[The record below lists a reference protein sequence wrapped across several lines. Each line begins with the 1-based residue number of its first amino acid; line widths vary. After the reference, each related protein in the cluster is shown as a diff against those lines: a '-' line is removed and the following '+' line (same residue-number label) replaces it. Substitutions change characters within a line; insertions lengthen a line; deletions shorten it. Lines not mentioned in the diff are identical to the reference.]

1 VIGIV
6 LLPAGGIATA
16 DRGLVERIL
25 AQSGVE
31 RVPVPPQASYL
42 SALSQ
47 ALGRW
52 LAELIRRG
60 GEALRLGPET
70 QAWIAATLVVLAVAA
85 LAWVLV
91 AVLRRVRR
99 RQTAA
104 AGSAPAS
111 APAPADTVRD
121 AEAWRA
127 ELELLLSQGAGA
139 WSEEQTGAALRAA
152 WWWLARAIAGPEAAA
167 DWTSRDL
174 AARSR
179 RRELRDAL
187 RRLDALT
194 FGADRPCLADLRGLA
209 EQIRL
214 SLRGALG

>member
-1 VIGIV
+1 
-6 LLPAGGIATA
+6 
-16 DRGLVERIL
+16 
-25 AQSGVE
+25 
-31 RVPVPPQASYL
+31 VPPQASYL

-60 GEALRLGPET
+60 GEALRLGAET

-91 AVLRRVRR
+91 AVLRRVCR
-99 RQTAA
+99 RQTATA
-104 AGSAPAS
+104 DSAPAS
-111 APAPADTVRD
+111 ALAPANTVRD

-139 WSEEQTGAALRAA
+139 WSEERTGAALRAA
-152 WWWLARAIAGPEAAA
+152 WWWLARAIAGPAAAA

-174 AARSR
+174 AARVDR
-179 RRELRDAL
+179 REHRELRDAL
-187 RRLDALT
+187 RRLDLLT
-194 FGADRPCLADLRGLA
+194 FGAGRPGLADLRGLA

-214 SLRGALG
+214 SLRGPLG